1 MSLYFKLQPIKNSK
15 KSKSSKD
22 LEYVVLCYKKYPKE
36 TKFSTSIKV
45 QRKDFGS
52 GEGYSPILRT
62 HPNYGDYNEFLRDFR
77 LGIEKIISRIE
88 NVEKKEPTTEM
99 VNKEYQKFKREKKF
113 HSQIPSKNLSPSV
126 IDCIREYLSH
136 IDNNS
141 GGRKLNPTEKDT
153 PYSKSVRSRFVHI
166 KDFIQKEYQNQLEFY
181 EILDVFYDKLQTY
194 LIGKNLSNNTISKI
208 ISQFRQFVVWCKK
221 NRKTEYGDT
230 SYRVS
235 LPLNY
240 KVVISLKKEEISK
253 IFEFNDFDYLDE
265 KGNINPKSTEFYH
278 RYKEKDYLLNVEKKD
293 GKFRTYTIYEVI
305 KDMFLFGVSTGLRWS
320 NLCLIKGDD
329 KDYDEKEFTPIQIK
343 TSKQIQI
350 VENYISKKIW
360 MKYVSG
366 ISSKQ
371 YLFPLPID
379 KDRKGKIVSE
389 EQSRRNY
396 NTKGNI
402 HLKKVLQ
409 IVGLNRKVDDIR
421 MVGKIS
427 TKQKFNLYE
436 VVGFHNSRKS
446 FSTILNESGV
456 DMFSVQNQLGHS
468 NGSITSRYISVNKD
482 KLKGVFDFVKNGE
495 QKKEEIN
502 LNEEMIEKT
511 LMNWKNLYEKKL
523 ITKSVYEGL
532 VRDLFNK

>member
-1 MSLYFKLQPIKNSK
+1 MGLYFKLQPTQKSKIKKNSK
-15 KSKSSKD
+15 D
-22 LEYVVLCYKKYPKE
+22 LQYVVLCYKKNGKE

-45 QRKDFGS
+45 QKKDFGS

-62 HPNYGDYNEFLRDFR
+62 EPNYGDYNEFLRDFK
-77 LGIEKIISRIE
+77 LGIEKIISRIVNE
-88 NVEKKEPTTEM
+88 EKKEPTTEI
-99 VNKEYQKFKREKKF
+99 VNYQYQKFKREKKF
-113 HSQIPSKNLSPSV
+113 HSQIPSQKLSPSV
-126 IDCIREYLSH
+126 IDVIEEYLTH
-136 IDNNS
+136 IDKNS
-141 GGRKLNPTEKDT
+141 GGRKLNPTDKDT

-166 KDFIQKEYQNQLEFY
+166 KEFINKEYNNQLEFY
-181 EILDVFYDKLQTY
+181 EVLDEFFDKLQTF
-194 LIGKNLSNNTISKI
+194 LIGKDLSNNTISKI

-240 KVVISLKKEEISK
+240 KVVVSLKKDEIIK
-253 IFEFNDFDYLDE
+253 LFEFNDFNYLNE
-265 KGNINPKSTEFYH
+265 KGDINPKSIEFYH
-278 RYKEKDYLLNVEKKD
+278 RYKEKDYLLNVKTRSGTTKV
-293 GKFRTYTIYEVI
+293 FTIYEVI
-305 KDMFLFGVSTGLRWS
+305 KDMFLFGISTGLRWS

-329 KDYDEKEFTPIQIK
+329 KDYEENEFTPIQIK
-343 TSKQIQI
+343 TSQQVQI
-350 VENYISKKIW
+350 VENYISKTIW

-379 KDRKGKIVSE
+379 KDRKGKLITE

-409 IVGLNRKVDDIR
+409 IVGLNRKVDNIK

-427 TKQKFNLYE
+427 TKQKLNLYE
-436 VVGFHNSRKS
+436 VIGFHNSRKS

-468 NGSITSRYISVNKD
+468 NGGSITSRYISVNKD
-482 KLKGVFDFVKNGE
+482 KLKGVFDFVKDGE
-495 QKKEEIN
+495 VKNNNQMSKEDR
-502 LNEEMIEKT
+502 LIELKS
-511 LMNWKNLYEKKL
+511 LFKKKL
-523 ITKSVYEGL
+523 ISKEIYDEL
-532 VRDLFNK
+532 VKDLLK